1 MKVQAFLQQT
11 MHLTNFTQV
20 ILSNAF
26 RKLTKA
32 WGSDSSFFSSSNN
45 TDIYCVIGLSCCA
58 GFSLGL
64 P

>member
-1 MKVQAFLQQT
+1 MKLQEFLQLT
-11 MHLTNFTQV
+11 AHLTNFTQAV
-20 ILSNAF
+20 RSNAF

-45 TDIYCVIGLSCCA
+45 TEVYCVIWFSCCA